1 MYQRRLIQL
10 LVPLIVCAASCS
22 AGFAQKCKSSGN
34 AWTESVYYVDPD
46 RATEFPSPNHNL
58 LLKFAA
64 DGTMSIKEM
73 RIHLSAGLLVPSVM
87 VSWSPRSDA
96 FFLNDGD
103 GSGMTSTFRLFRI
116 RSARVYEDRSVEKAA
131 VSLYRRR
138 TRCTRSALD
147 PDVWGFG
154 WGDGGSKI
162 YLLVQATVHE
172 PCGPP
177 YAFISLVVRKSDGK
191 ILEALSEKQTQERF
205 RFMLPASLFME

>member
-1 MYQRRLIQL
+1 
-10 LVPLIVCAASCS
+10 
-22 AGFAQKCKSSGN
+22 
-34 AWTESVYYVDPD
+34 
-46 RATEFPSPNHNL
+46 
-58 LLKFAA
+58 
-64 DGTMSIKEM
+64 M

-154 WGDGGSKI
+154 WGDDGSKI